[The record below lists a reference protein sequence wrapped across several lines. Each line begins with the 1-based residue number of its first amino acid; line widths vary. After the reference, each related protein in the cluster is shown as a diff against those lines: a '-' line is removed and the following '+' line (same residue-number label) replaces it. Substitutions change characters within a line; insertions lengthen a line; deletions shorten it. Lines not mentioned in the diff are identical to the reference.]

1 VPQSGSVRIVLQ
13 RVSEAAVTVE
23 GELVGAIGPGFLVL
37 VGIEPTDDVVDVGV
51 AADKII
57 GLRLFADQAGLM
69 NRSILDTGGEAL
81 IVSQFTLLA
90 DVRRGRR
97 PSFTGAASPDTAAP
111 LVEELAR
118 RLGESGISTQT
129 GRFGAKM
136 AVALVN
142 EGPVTLVLE
151 IRGGRVL

>member
-1 VPQSGSVRIVLQ
+1 MRIVLQ